1 MRKKQP
7 TQIFARSWHPRRA
20 QGAATGSGAVG
31 TESLV
36 PPNAKPGECYARI
49 TQPAKFK
56 TVSEKVIAT
65 EASDS
70 VSIVP
75 ATYKTV
81 QERVLVSEA
90 SERLEVIPAT
100 YKTVEE
106 RILVTPAKTTLT
118 KVAPKFKTVEERVL
132 VKEAYTTWKRGG
144 NVIAVGQNA
153 LGGTILENRTSDTGE
168 VMCLVEVPAEY
179 RVVTKRVKVSDGGT
193 RETTTPAV
201 YRTVK
206 KRVVDQPATTRKIT
220 IPAKYATVTKTVEV
234 TPATTRTTTTPATYK
249 TVTKTVNA
257 APARTVWTSVLCD
270 VNTTPDVVRR
280 LQTALKRAGHY
291 GGPIDGIVGSQ
302 TRAGIKSYQGAQG
315 VRSDILTIESAKKLG
330 II

>member
-1 MRKKQP
+1 MKKILLSTACVLALAACQSAP
-7 TQIFARSWHPRRA
+7 GDLQAQLDAEKATNADLRTQLASA

-118 KVAPKFKTVEERVL
+118 KVAPKFK
-132 VKEAYTTWKRGG
+132 
-144 NVIAVGQNA
+144 N
-153 LGGTILENRTSDTGE
+153 
-168 VMCLVEVPAEY
+168 C
-179 RVVTKRVKVSDGGT
+179 
-193 RETTTPAV
+193 
-201 YRTVK
+201 
-206 KRVVDQPATTRKIT
+206 
-220 IPAKYATVTKTVEV
+220 
-234 TPATTRTTTTPATYK
+234 
-249 TVTKTVNA
+249 
-257 APARTVWTSVLCD
+257 
-270 VNTTPDVVRR
+270 
-280 LQTALKRAGHY
+280 
-291 GGPIDGIVGSQ
+291 
-302 TRAGIKSYQGAQG
+302 
-315 VRSDILTIESAKKLG
+315 
-330 II
+330 